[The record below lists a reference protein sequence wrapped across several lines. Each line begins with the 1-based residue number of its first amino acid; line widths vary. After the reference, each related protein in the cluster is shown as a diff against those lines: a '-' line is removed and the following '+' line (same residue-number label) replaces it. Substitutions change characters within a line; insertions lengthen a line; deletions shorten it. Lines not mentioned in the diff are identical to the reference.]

1 MKQNITLSLEKELI
15 RRAKLVAIEKR
26 TSISGLLAD
35 ELKRIVHQD
44 DEYET
49 ARKHAVALMKRGFR
63 LGGKIRS
70 SRDEWHER

>member
-1 MKQNITLSLEKELI
+1 MKQNITLSVDKELI
-15 RRAKLVAIEKR
+15 RKAKLVAIEKG
-26 TSISGLLAD
+26 TSISGLLTD
-35 ELKRIVHQD
+35 QLKRILHED

-70 SRDEWHER
+70 SRGEWHER